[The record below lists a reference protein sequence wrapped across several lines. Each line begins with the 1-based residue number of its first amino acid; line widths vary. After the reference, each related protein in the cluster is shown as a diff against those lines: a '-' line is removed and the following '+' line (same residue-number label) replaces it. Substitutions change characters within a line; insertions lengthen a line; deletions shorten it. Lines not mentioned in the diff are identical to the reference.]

1 MKALFSLLFSMLLI
15 ASSSVCFA
23 QISINAGYKASIID
37 ITRTIGEDSHQ
48 SGSGISLDALYNI
61 PISTKYSLNLETGLG
76 FHYLFFND
84 SMYYKSDLSNVYL
97 PVRVSH
103 DIPLNQS
110 ITLAPYAGLYARY
123 FLHYNT
129 YKYSTEQG
137 SSPTVVNVFKTIE
150 EGEVI
155 NRGLVGGQLGLLI
168 KGGDHFI
175 LELGYGFDFTKFIKS
190 WASYSRIHTFSIS
203 IGYSF

>member
-1 MKALFSLLFSMLLI
+1 MKRITLLSLLLMTFSLS
-15 ASSSVCFA
+15 CHA

-37 ITRTIGEDSHQ
+37 ITRTTMGEDYHK

-76 FHYLFFND
+76 FHYLFIND
-84 SMYYKSDLSNVYL
+84 SMYYKSELSNVYL

-110 ITLAPYAGLYARY
+110 ITLAPFAGVYARY
-123 FLHYNT
+123 FLHYNS

-137 SSPTVVNVFKTIE
+137 SSPTVVNIFKTIV

-168 KGGDHFI
+168 KGG
-175 LELGYGFDFTKFIKS
+175 G
-190 WASYSRIHTFSIS
+190 
-203 IGYSF
+203 SFYP